1 MVATSYIVP
10 DFETGYSGFYFWRNN
25 EGNNKTADDRK
36 LCKPVASHAR
46 ADYLIFFTKL
56 LIFST
61 QTTLPIFFVLC
72 NSIVQFFWNLSR
84 PSSDVLIIIIIT
96 NDDQFENSVACT

>member
-25 EGNNKTADDRK
+25 EGNNKIADDRK

-61 QTTLPIFFVLC
+61 QTTLPIFFCFMQFDCAILLEFVT
-72 NSIVQFFWNLSR
+72 SILRRFN
-84 PSSDVLIIIIIT
+84 
-96 NDDQFENSVACT
+96 NNNNY